1 MPSNTFR
8 EKLSHSLYKKFNLI
22 RQVKFSDLNRLR
34 CTGTPPFIYSIFT
47 KGDNFTWLPVPLCG
61 QFVSSKIGSAL
72 NGKNCSK
79 MSKFFPFRV
88 DFHSEGSKK
97 DNGKVA
103 SPESVSIHCK
113 RCFYQNTDHYS
124 VIICLRN
131 TLGYR
136 TAQDIFSLHKSYF
149 YLIRTALLRE
159 FQDTFPE

>member
-1 MPSNTFR
+1 MVRIVQRGANSFLLELT
-8 EKLSHSLYKKFNLI
+8 
-22 RQVKFSDLNRLR
+22 
-34 CTGTPPFIYSIFT
+34 SIL
-47 KGDNFTWLPVPLCG
+47 KG
-61 QFVSSKIGSAL
+61 A
-72 NGKNCSK
+72 
-79 MSKFFPFRV
+79 
-88 DFHSEGSKK
+88 KK

-136 TAQDIFSLHKSYF
+136 TAQDTFSLHKSYF